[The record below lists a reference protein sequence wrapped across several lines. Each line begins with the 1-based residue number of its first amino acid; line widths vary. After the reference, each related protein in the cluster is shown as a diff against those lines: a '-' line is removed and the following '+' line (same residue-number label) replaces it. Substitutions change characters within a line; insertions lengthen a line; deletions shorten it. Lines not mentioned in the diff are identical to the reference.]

1 MGQVFAAFSTGED
14 VAQGED
20 KVPVFLFLSG
30 GGRNGVIEG
39 HGMEEVPE
47 GRPPDVGQ
55 HTVAGRIVGFGIG
68 RLPLF
73 CSVHRYTNRRNCG
86 CSAVL
91 ATNLW
96 FSRFGNKPLVQPFR
110 HKQDN
115 CFVVDLYKMTTFY
128 EVAERFLY
136 PYKTVFLILFL
147 VILFSLVAYFV
158 YTRYLA
164 NMIKDKK
171 YTDVAN
177 NASSQDAVQIYF
189 FSADWCPHC
198 KTAKPEW
205 QQFVKQVNGTTV
217 NNKTIQTIDV
227 DCTDMDSSK
236 TNDPAIVKT
245 IQLVKE
251 FDVKGFPTVL
261 AVKDGKKIDYDAKV
275 SLTTLNKFAD
285 AATS

>member
-55 HTVAGRIVGFGIG
+55 HAVAGRIVGFGIG
-68 RLPLF
+68 RLPPF

-86 CSAVL
+86 CS

-147 VILFSLVAYFV
+147 VLLFGLVAYFV

-177 NASSQDAVQIYF
+177 NASSKDAVQIYF